1 MTLEE
6 IKVLDLDSIET
17 RKLEIS
23 EAIEKAT
30 AEDIDSLDVELRALE
45 ERKKEIAQEIEQR
58 KADMAEVINGID
70 SIVVDKIEER
80 KGEMTM
86 TNLEVRNTQEY
97 IEAFAKYVR
106 TGKDMECRALL
117 TENVNGTV
125 PVPSFVESTIRNA
138 WENDEIFRRVKK
150 TFVKGNLRV
159 GFELSATDAG
169 IHTEG
174 VTSGTGFVAEEEL
187 VLGIVEMVPQNIKKW
202 ITVSDEV
209 LALGATDFLDYLYDE
224 LTHKIIEKAASIVI
238 SKIANAPATSDN
250 DSIGVPVV
258 SGLVT
263 MANLV
268 NAIALL
274 GSNAQNRVVVASGA
288 TLAAL
293 RIEAL
298 NNNYAVDPFQ
308 GLTPIQNDNVTGAI
322 VGDLS
327 AVQANLP
334 EGDTVHF
341 KFDDLSLAE
350 KDLVKIVG
358 RMYAAIELTG
368 PKMLA
373 KVSGSN
379 G

>member
-1 MTLEE
+1 MTIEE
-6 IKVLDLDSIET
+6 IKSLDLEAIET
-17 RKLEIS
+17 RKSEIASALES
-23 EAIEKAT
+23 AS
-30 AEDIDSLDVELRALE
+30 AEDMDAFDVELKAIE

-58 KADMAEVINGID
+58 KSTINDVINGID
-70 SIVVDKIEER
+70 SIVVDKFEER
-80 KGEMTM
+80 KGEKTM
-86 TNLEVRNTQEY
+86 ANLEVRNTQEY

-138 WENDEIFRRVKK
+138 WENDEIFKRVKK

-209 LALGATDFLDYLYDE
+209 LALGATDFLAYLYDE

-238 SKIANAPATSDN
+238 SKITNAPATSDA
-250 DSIGVPVV
+250 DEIGVPVV
-258 SGLVT
+258 SGTVT
-263 MANLV
+263 MASLI

-298 NNNYAVDPFQ
+298 NNGYAVDPFQ
-308 GLTPIQNDNVTGAI
+308 GLTPIQNDGVTGAI
-322 VGDLS
+322 IGDLS

-379 G
+379 